1 MISQDFEQS
10 LTSMMRGLV
19 DQDIGKALERQRQQI
34 GEYREQMRAMVEGE
48 VAIRECLETTA
59 SELEICKQHFK
70 QKVIECDNLEAQ
82 LNEADRLKLD
92 QESQIYQLSK
102 VNETLKEDLQ
112 RLKSK

>member
-1 MISQDFEQS
+1 
-10 LTSMMRGLV
+10 
-19 DQDIGKALERQRQQI
+19 
-34 GEYREQMRAMVEGE
+34 MVEGE
-48 VAIRECLETTA
+48 LAIRECLETTA

-70 QKVIECDNLEAQ
+70 QKVTECDNLEAQ

-112 RLKSK
+112 RLKTK